1 MELQRRGTMRWFW
14 LAAWL
19 LAAASSSCA
28 GASGSSETAPP
39 PPVIEVATAHPAGDD
54 GQEAAEVVAERP
66 ARRSD
71 GKACV
76 AALAFGEPL
85 LSNGSTKSIP
95 KDEQLFRDGV
105 AAERAGDLSRA
116 RKRYLELVE
125 KHKRSRFV
133 PVTYLRFGDLF
144 ADEGKADPS
153 KYSLAGNFYREVLK
167 YPAPENVVFY
177 YAALRGGMNHQAM
190 GKHTQALGAFKR
202 AAEGEKSQPTAH
214 CMTYLADQARH
225 KIIRSY
231 LKAGHP
237 RRAFHFFRL
246 LSGDTG
252 AKDTN
257 TITMVLQ
264 LARHLAALRPP
275 DAVYLIEEALRRGA
289 STSHCREL
297 KALTRQ
303 LGSAAAK
310 TRVLVGRL
318 CP

>member
-1 MELQRRGTMRWFW
+1 MKLQCQGRMRWFW

-19 LAAASSSCA
+19 LAAGSSSCA
-28 GASGSSETAPP
+28 GASGSSETASR
-39 PPVIEVATAHPAGDD
+39 PPVIEVATAQPAGSD
-54 GQEAAEVVAERP
+54 GQETADLVAERP
-66 ARRSD
+66 TRRSD

-125 KHKRSRFV
+125 NHKRSLFV

-144 ADEGKADPS
+144 ADEGNAEPS
-153 KYSLAGNFYREVLK
+153 KYSLASNFYREVLK
-167 YPAPENVVFY
+167 YPAPDNVVFF
-177 YAALRGGMNHQAM
+177 YAALRRGMSHQAM
-190 GKHTQALGAFKR
+190 GEHARALAAFKL
-202 AAEGEKSQPTAH
+202 AAEGENSQPTAH
-214 CMTYLADQARH
+214 CIAYLADQARH
-225 KIIRSY
+225 ETIKSY
-231 LKAGHP
+231 LKAGRP
-237 RRAFHFFRL
+237 RRAFQYFRL

-252 AKDTN
+252 GKDTK

-264 LARHLAALRPP
+264 LSRHLAALRPP

-297 KALTRQ
+297 KDLTAQ
-303 LGSAAAK
+303 LGKAAAK
-310 TRVLVGRL
+310 AGVLVGRL